1 MWQWQRCGGGYLPQN
16 PRDCVSVHLLMP
28 TYQFGDQPQLL
39 FALPSA
45 SMPRIE
51 PRHSVPRPFNT
62 RLRENPPLPS
72 ATSHTTTLPT
82 QSQSRLE
89 GLVSMATDQE
99 AAELV
104 TRIRGRELGN
114 CSSGSFDGLTNP
126 PENLWVC
133 VCPLGQ
139 PSRLRELQGR
149 GSRISRAGRGAEKKR
164 GKGAGSQGYL
174 LVPSFQFDFAAIKRM

>member
-104 TRIRGRELGN
+104 TRIRGREHGN

-126 PENLWVC
+126 PERVNLPDSWSCRDGEVGLAE
-133 VCPLGQ
+133 LGG
-139 PSRLRELQGR
+139 GR
-149 GSRISRAGRGAEKKR
+149 KKKR
-164 GKGAGSQGYL
+164 ERGW
-174 LVPSFQFDFAAIKRM
+174 VPRLSPRAILSIRLCCYKKNVKARST